1 MLHLLLATSSLQFDK
16 VFTITEDLRRESLQF
31 YPVQLI
37 FQVCSS
43 LLLLLNASL
52 VPQGASKM
60 EAYLRKI
67 KKNSD
72 VLFMLG
78 FHLISD
84 KREPKQMFTN
94 LKIAS
99 TFTHHLYQNKSKIN
113 MCATILNYRQGG
125 SPSFQTQDVATS
137 LVFYFPKQIG

>member
-1 MLHLLLATSSLQFDK
+1 MLHLPLATSSLQFDK
-16 VFTITEDLRRESLQF
+16 VFTITEDLHRESLQF

-52 VPQGASKM
+52 VPQVASKM

-84 KREPKQMFTN
+84 KREHVR
-94 LKIAS
+94 
-99 TFTHHLYQNKSKIN
+99 HHLELQTGWKSFISNTRCGHKFGF
-113 MCATILNYRQGG
+113 LL
-125 SPSFQTQDVATS
+125 SQTNRVKRKYLIS
-137 LVFYFPKQIG
+137 HVFTGHT